1 MMRILKLA
9 MGMLAVA
16 AFAVAQNADKNTAGP
31 TANDYRLQVIQP
43 AEGATITGRNV
54 QVIVDLNA
62 RQQLAIQ
69 EKRDSDS
76 MPQARV
82 TVFLDNAS
90 RGTLHDEHNVM
101 NIEDVAPGPHTLILE
116 ARNLSGEIIDHK
128 EVRFVSVE
136 RAATNRPSKS
146 TAPAPPAANPP
157 VAASSTS
164 SSGPSAAT
172 PGMSGSSSGS
182 MGSMGSMGSTGTG
195 MMSRSNAPANLPQTG
210 SDAPL
215 LAVAGFGLIGLGLA
229 VFRRV

>member
-1 MMRILKLA
+1 MRTLKLA
-9 MGMLAVA
+9 IGMLAVA
-16 AFAVAQNADKNTAGP
+16 AFALAQNAGKNTAGP
-31 TANDYRLQVIQP
+31 TANDYQLQVIQP
-43 AEGATITGRNV
+43 TEGATITGRSV

-62 RQQLAIQ
+62 RQQLADQ

-76 MPQARV
+76 MPEARV

-90 RGTLHDEHNVM
+90 RGTLHDAHNVM
-101 NIEDVAPGPHTLILE
+101 DIDDVAPGPHTLILE

-136 RAATNRPSKS
+136 PAAMKRPSKAN

-157 VAASSTS
+157 VATS
-164 SSGPSAAT
+164 SSSGSSAAT

-182 MGSMGSMGSTGTG
+182 MG
-195 MMSRSNAPANLPQTG
+195 MMSPSTAPANLPRTG

-215 LAVAGFGLIGLGLA
+215 LAVAGLGLLGLGLVIRSGA
-229 VFRRV
+229 